1 MQTSIILKTCIFDS
15 VAYKTKFKLE
25 NMVLYDYHHKISK
38 YSYKPQNF

>member
-1 MQTSIILKTCIFDS
+1 MQTSIILETCVFDS

-25 NMVLYDYHHKISK
+25 NMVLSDYHHKILK